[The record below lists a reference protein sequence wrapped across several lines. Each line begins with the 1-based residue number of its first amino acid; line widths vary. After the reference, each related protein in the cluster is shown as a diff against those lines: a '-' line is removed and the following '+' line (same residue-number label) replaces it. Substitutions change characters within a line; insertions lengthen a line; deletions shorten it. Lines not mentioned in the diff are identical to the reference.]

1 MDPQLGAEFDG
12 SGGEGWQSNWL
23 GSLDKIFLNWL
34 CLHQSSRLSGTAH
47 HFPRLR

>member
-1 MDPQLGAEFDG
+1 MTPQLGTSLDG

-34 CLHQSSRLSGTAH
+34 CLH
-47 HFPRLR
+47 